1 MGGGDSI
8 VKTSLAIEREVEDAR
23 SIRDTGASGKRKE
36 PSYSSRK
43 NQKTALVM
51 KVNSGGT
58 KKEQR
63 AFGSFNVGA
72 GADRGDWHRTPLS
85 SKLFF

>member
-8 VKTSLAIEREVEDAR
+8 VRIALAIEREVEDAR
-23 SIRDTGASGKRKE
+23 SIQDTGASGKRKE
-36 PSYSSRK
+36 PSSSSGK
-43 NQKTALVM
+43 KQKTALVM

-63 AFGSFNVGA
+63 AFGSFNA
-72 GADRGDWHRTPLS
+72 GARADGGDWHRTPLP